1 MFCYKHEITY
11 YLNDCPECL
20 KEKYQKKPKTDEAK
34 SEVSVEAIVIPHW
47 EFRMHING
55 FKQHSLLHRDDKLKI
70 QREIYTPVD
79 KDGFTNSKKQKVY
92 YFIDGDDREFK
103 TEQELIKALV
113 ASAV

>member
-1 MFCYKHEITY
+1 METI
-11 YLNDCPECL
+11 
-20 KEKYQKKPKTDEAK
+20 KTELTEAK
-34 SEVSVEAIVIPHW
+34 ANVNVEAVVIPHW

-55 FKQHSLLHRDDKLKI
+55 FKQHSLLHRDDKLKV
-70 QREIYTPVD
+70 QREIYTPVG

-92 YFIDGDDREFK
+92 YFIDGDDREFR

>member
-1 MFCYKHEITY
+1 METI
-11 YLNDCPECL
+11 
-20 KEKYQKKPKTDEAK
+20 KTELTEAK
-34 SEVSVEAIVIPHW
+34 AKVNVEAVVIPHW

-55 FKQHSLLHRDDKLKI
+55 FKQHSLLHRDDKLKV
-70 QREIYTPVD
+70 QREIYTPVG

-92 YFIDGDDREFK
+92 YFIDGDDREFR

>member
-1 MFCYKHEITY
+1 MK
-11 YLNDCPECL
+11 
-20 KEKYQKKPKTDEAK
+20 KEKPELTEAIAK
-34 SEVSVEAIVIPHW
+34 VNVEAVVIPHW

-55 FKQHSLLHRDDKLKI
+55 FKQHSLLHRDDKLKV
-70 QREIYTPVD
+70 QREIYTPVG

-92 YFIDGDDREFK
+92 YFIDGDNREFR

>member
-1 MFCYKHEITY
+1 M
-11 YLNDCPECL
+11 
-20 KEKYQKKPKTDEAK
+20 KEKKNKPMSKAK
-34 SEVSVEAIVIPHW
+34 SAVEALVIPHW

-79 KDGFTNSKKQKVY
+79 KDGFTKSKGQKIY
-92 YFIDGDDREFK
+92 YFIDGDSREFR

-113 ASAV
+113 ESAV

>member
-1 MFCYKHEITY
+1 M
-11 YLNDCPECL
+11 
-20 KEKYQKKPKTDEAK
+20 KEKTLNKKSTLTEPTGESQIDLL
-34 SEVSVEAIVIPHW
+34 VIPHW

-55 FKQHSLLHRDDKLKI
+55 GKQHRLLHRDDNLKV
-70 QREIYTPVD
+70 QREIYTPVG

-92 YFIDGDDREFK
+92 YFIDGDDREFR